1 MATFE
6 HSTKFMVLVTGASGL
21 VGSQLVFD
29 LLSQGYQVKALVRS
43 KKAQEKLE
51 SFIRMLSPKSNQLC
65 TNLHIALGDI
75 LDVYSLEEA
84 LKNVTKVY
92 HCAAVVSFN
101 PSDRD
106 LLYKV
111 NIEGTANVVNAC
123 LDANVE
129 KLAYV
134 SSTSALGKPKNKQET
149 VTENTKWNSD
159 YGHSQY
165 GISKHMAE
173 REVWR
178 GVEEGLPA
186 VVINPSIIIGP
197 GDFTKSSIQL
207 IDKVYKGLL
216 FYTKGAN
223 AYVDVRDVSRAL
235 IELMESQITNEKFLV
250 TSENYAFKRFFTEVA
265 NALKVDGSK
274 IMASAL
280 LSSIAWRL
288 EAVKSFIFRTKPL
301 ITKETTRSA
310 NSITTY
316 SNSKIKKAL
325 GFEFIP
331 VKEAIEHA
339 CFFYLKAAKK

>member
-21 VGSQLVFD
+21 VGSQLVYD
-29 LLSQGYQVKALVRS
+29 LLTQGYSVKAFVRTTA
-43 KKAQEKLE
+43 AQQKVIEY
-51 SFIRMLSPKSNQLC
+51 IQTLSPKPDLLLQ
-65 TNLHIALGDI
+65 NLSFAIGDI
-75 LDVYSLEEA
+75 LDVFSLEEA

-101 PSDRD
+101 PQDRD

-123 LDANVE
+123 LDAGI
-129 KLAYV
+129 KKIAYV

-149 VTENTKWNSD
+149 VTETTKWNSD

-186 VVINPSIIIGP
+186 VVVNPSIIIGP
-197 GDFTKSSIQL
+197 GDFSKSSIQL

-235 IELMESQITNEKFLV
+235 IELMESSITNEKFLL
-250 TSENYAFKRFFTEVA
+250 TSENYSFKLFFQQVA
-265 NALKVDGSK
+265 TALHVGGPK
-274 IMASAL
+274 ILASPV

-288 EAVKSFIFRTKPL
+288 EAVKAFIFRTKPL
-301 ITKETTRSA
+301 ITKETAQSA
-310 NSITTY
+310 NSITAY

-331 VKEAIEHA
+331 VKEAIENA
-339 CFFYLKAAKK
+339 CFYYLKTVKH

>member
-1 MATFE
+1 
-6 HSTKFMVLVTGASGL
+6 MVLVTGASGL
-21 VGSQLVFD
+21 VGSQLVYD
-29 LLSQGYQVKALVRS
+29 LLSQGFAVKALVRTAD
-43 KKAQEKLE
+43 AQQKVEN
-51 SFIRMLSPKSNQLC
+51 FIRLLSPHHQNLMRQL
-65 TNLHIALGDI
+65 NFALGDI
-75 LDVYSLEEA
+75 LDVFSLENA
-84 LKNVTKVY
+84 LEDVTKVY
-92 HCAAVVSFN
+92 HCAALVSFN
-101 PSDRD
+101 PTDRD
-106 LLYKV
+106 LLYKI

-123 LDANVE
+123 LDANVQ

-134 SSTSALGKPKNKQET
+134 SSTSALGKPKNKQEA

-250 TSENYAFKRFFTEVA
+250 TSENYAFKRFFSEAA
-265 NALKVDGSK
+265 NALKVGGPK
-274 IMASAL
+274 IMASTF

-301 ITKETTRSA
+301 ITKETARSA
-310 NSITTY
+310 NSVTTY

-331 VKEAIEHA
+331 VQEAIEHA
-339 CFFYLKAAKK
+339 CFYYLKTTKK